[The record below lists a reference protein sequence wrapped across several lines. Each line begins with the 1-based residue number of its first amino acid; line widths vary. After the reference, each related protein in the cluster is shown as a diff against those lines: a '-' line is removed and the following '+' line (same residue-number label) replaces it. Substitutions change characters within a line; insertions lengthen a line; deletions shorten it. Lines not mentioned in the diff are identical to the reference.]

1 MPEYSLSKQERITSK
16 NHFSL
21 VYSQGKRL
29 IADSKQFKAIVYRGT
44 QEESGVKVAFA
55 VFKKLGSAVWRNRI
69 KRLLRESYRL
79 EKHNLLSSCSQ
90 NEMVLIVFS
99 PHRFNQTS
107 LPHPKLKDVY
117 DSVTNL
123 LAKAARVN

>member
-1 MPEYSLSKQERITSK
+1 MSGYSLSKKERITSK

-79 EKHNLLSSCSQ
+79 EKQKLHAVCTP
-90 NEMVLIVFS
+90 NETVLIVFS
-99 PHRFNQTS
+99 PNRFNQTS

-123 LAKAARVN
+123 LVKAARVS